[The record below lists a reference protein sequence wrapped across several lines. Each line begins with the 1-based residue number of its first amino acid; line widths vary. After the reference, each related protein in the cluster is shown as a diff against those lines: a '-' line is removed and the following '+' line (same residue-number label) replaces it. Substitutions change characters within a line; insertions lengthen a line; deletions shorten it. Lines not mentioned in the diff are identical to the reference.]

1 VEIAPKGERLL
12 KNNKKLF
19 QILVP
24 LVILV
29 AIGGIWFLKD
39 SQKITSAAQDNT
51 PLEITQVDLK
61 TLGAQGLPMMIDF
74 GADACLPCIQMAPAL
89 KSVHEK
95 TQGKAVVKFVDV
107 WKHEEAAMGFPVQVI
122 PTQFFIHP
130 DGTPYEPS
138 DEVAIQIPFTHY
150 TNKDSGEA
158 VFTVHQGGLTEEQ
171 MLLILKDMGV
181 KTL

>member
-1 VEIAPKGERLL
+1 
-12 KNNKKLF
+12 
-19 QILVP
+19 
-24 LVILV
+24 
-29 AIGGIWFLKD
+29 
-39 SQKITSAAQDNT
+39 
-51 PLEITQVDLK
+51 
-61 TLGAQGLPMMIDF
+61 
-74 GADACLPCIQMAPAL
+74 
-89 KSVHEK
+89 
-95 TQGKAVVKFVDV
+95 
-107 WKHEEAAMGFPVQVI
+107 MGFPVQVI

>member
-1 VEIAPKGERLL
+1 M
-12 KNNKKLF
+12 

-24 LVILV
+24 LMILA
-29 AIGGIWFLKD
+29 AIGGIWLLKD
-39 SQKITSAAQDNT
+39 SQKIPLSAQDSLQT
-51 PLEITQVDLK
+51 PGMALEITQVDLEA
-61 TLGAQGLPMMIDF
+61 LGAQGLPMMIDF

-89 KSVHEK
+89 RAVHEK

-130 DGTPYEPS
+130 DGSPYEPS

-150 TNKDSGEA
+150 ADQDSGEA

-171 MLLILKDMGV
+171 MLLILSDMGV
-181 KTL
+181 NAL